1 MYIKV
6 YKSYYKG
13 MVMNGY
19 QKTTE
24 GGGGGVGGNNKPL
37 GFPCKELV

>member
-19 QKTTE
+19 QKTW
-24 GGGGGVGGNNKPL
+24 GGGGHNNPF
-37 GFPCKELV
+37 GFPCKGLI

>member
-19 QKTTE
+19 QKTTW
-24 GGGGGVGGNNKPL
+24 GRGDIIILSVS
-37 GFPCKELV
+37 LVKD